1 MTKAILSAM
10 SIRKSEP
17 STMKTYASL
26 RFAGDRL
33 EPGSVTDILGVT
45 PRTAY
50 RKGEVFKRVRDH
62 EVRGRTGLW
71 LLSSEDK
78 VDSLDLNEHLDYLLG
93 ILFPDGSDAKLNRL
107 HDLMRECNIEADA
120 PCFWHGKQGVKPPV
134 IRNDIRDR
142 LARIP
147 AEIWADFDTD

>member
-1 MTKAILSAM
+1 MK
-10 SIRKSEP
+10 KSDP
-17 STMKTYASL
+17 ATMNTYASI
-26 RFAGDRL
+26 RFSGDRL
-33 EPGSVTDILGVT
+33 DPGLLTDIVGVA

-50 RKGEVFKRVRDH
+50 RKGEIFKKVRGH

-71 LLSSEDK
+71 LICSKEK
-78 VDSLDLNEHLDYLLG
+78 VNSLDLNEHLDYLLG
-93 ILFPDGSDAKLNRL
+93 LLFPDGSDAKLNRL

-120 PCFWHGKQGVKPPV
+120 PCFWHGKHGAKPPI